1 MDETWSVA
9 FQLLGGLSLFL
20 FGMTAMSDALQ
31 KAAGDRMKAVL
42 GFLTRNPV
50 MGLLAGVLVTAVLQS
65 SSATTVMVIGFTSAG
80 LMSLKQGISVIFG
93 ANIGTT
99 ITAQI
104 IAFKLSDYIMPILF
118 IGFIIYFIFR
128 KETIKNA
135 GLGVFSFGLLFLGIE
150 LMGSSMK
157 PLASSPFFVDLIAQV
172 SSVPILGLGVGTLM
186 TLIVQSSSAT
196 IAVLQN
202 FAAQPAADGVSSTL
216 SLSAALPILFGDNI
230 GTTITALIACIGQ
243 SRDAKRCAIA
253 HTTFNVT
260 GSIVFMF
267 LIPVYAPFVESM
279 TPGIQYEVISRQ
291 IANAHTFFN
300 VFNAMVWLPLLPL
313 MVKIVKTIIPDKDV
327 EASGEILPH
336 FLNKSVAN
344 QPLAA
349 MNLLSREMRR
359 CGDLVGDML
368 LKTQEAMAAEVGRR
382 AAIAEVKE
390 QNVEINELHK
400 QISAYISTVLAST
413 AVTESQSE
421 QLASMLLVNNNIA
434 RVAERCVEI
443 VTIASEQPEGKL
455 KLSDEGRLE
464 MNDIFELV
472 LELYNN
478 TFTALK
484 EHDRELAESVI
495 MGMNKMRKLI
505 KKANKNHLRRLNTED
520 CTKGLEEAYPAIL
533 YAISRMGDSA
543 STLSEEVLETDEWEH
558 MALDVEDDRVDNSDG
573 EVENKDS
580 DEKQKEQVQETTLSD
595 GDKNF

>member
-1 MDETWSVA
+1 MSETWSVA

-31 KAAGDRMKAVL
+31 KAAGDRMRSIL
-42 GFLTRNPV
+42 GFLTRNPI

-118 IGFIIYFIFR
+118 VGFIIYFIFR

-150 LMGSSMK
+150 LMGTSMK
-157 PLASSPFFVDLIAQV
+157 PLATSPFFVDMISQV
-172 SSVPILGLGVGTLM
+172 SAVPILGLGVGTLM

-243 SRDAKRCAIA
+243 SRDAKRCAVA

-267 LIPVYAPFVESM
+267 LIPIYAPFIEAL
-279 TPGIQYEVISRQ
+279 TPGVQYMVISRQ

-300 VFNAMVWLPLLPL
+300 VFNALVWLPMLPL
-313 MVKIVKTIIPDKDV
+313 MVKIVQTIIPDRV
-327 EASGEILPH
+327 GEATGQILPH
-336 FLNKSVAN
+336 FLNKSVTN

-359 CGDLVGDML
+359 CGDLVEEML
-368 LKTQEAMAAEVGRR
+368 IKTQEAMAAEVGRR
-382 AAIAEVKE
+382 AAIATVKE
-390 QNVEINELHK
+390 QNLEITELHK
-400 QISAYISTVLAST
+400 QISAYIAAVLAST
-413 AVTESQSE
+413 AVTENQSE
-421 QLASMLLVNNNIA
+421 QLASMLLINNNIA
-434 RVAERCVEI
+434 RVSDRCLEI

-455 KLSDEGRLE
+455 KLSQEGREE
-464 MNDIFELV
+464 MNDIFGLV
-472 LELYNN
+472 LTLYCN
-478 TFTALK
+478 TFNALK
-484 EHDRELAESVI
+484 NHDRELAESVI
-495 MGMNKMRKLI
+495 LDMNKMRKLI
-505 KKANKNHLRRLNTED
+505 KKANKNHLRRLNSED
-520 CTKGLEEAYPAIL
+520 CTRGLETAYPAIL

-543 STLSEEVLETDEWEH
+543 STLSEEVLENDEWEH
-558 MALDVEDDRVDNSDG
+558 MALDIEDEDVKEEEEQS
-573 EVENKDS
+573 EVEQSSTD
-580 DEKQKEQVQETTLSD
+580 TLKCS
-595 GDKNF
+595 KIT

>member
-1 MDETWSVA
+1 MNEAWSVA

-31 KAAGDRMKAVL
+31 KAAGDRMKSVL

-135 GLGVFSFGLLFLGIE
+135 GLAIFSFGLLFLGIE

-157 PLASSPFFVDLIAQV
+157 PLAASSFFVDMISQV
-172 SSVPILGLGVGTLM
+172 SSVPLLGLGVGTLM

-216 SLSAALPILFGDNI
+216 SLTAALPILFGDNI
-230 GTTITALIACIGQ
+230 GTTITAIIACIGQ
-243 SRDAKRCAIA
+243 SRDAKRCAVA

-260 GSIVFMF
+260 GALVFMF
-267 LIPVYAPFVESM
+267 LIPIYAPFIESI
-279 TPGIQYEVISRQ
+279 TPGIQYMVISRQ

-300 VFNAMVWLPLLPL
+300 VFNALVWLPLLPV
-313 MVKIVKTIIPDKDV
+313 MVKIVQTVIPDKVSD
-327 EASGEILPH
+327 STGQILPH
-336 FLNKSVAN
+336 FLNKSVTN
-344 QPLAA
+344 QPVAA

-359 CGDLVGDML
+359 CGELVEGML
-368 LKTQEAMAAEVGRR
+368 LTTQEAMAAEVGRR
-382 AAIAEVKE
+382 AAIASVKE
-390 QNVEINELHK
+390 QSIEITELHK
-400 QISAYISTVLAST
+400 QISAYISAVLAST
-413 AVTESQSE
+413 AVTENQSE
-421 QLASMLLVNNNIA
+421 QLASMLLINNNIA
-434 RVAERCVEI
+434 RVSDRCVEI

-455 KLSDEGRLE
+455 KLSDDGRQE
-464 MNDIFELV
+464 MNDIFGLV
-472 LELYNN
+472 LTLYHK
-478 TFTALK
+478 TFDALK
-484 EHDRELAESVI
+484 NNDRELAESVI
-495 MGMNKMRKLI
+495 LGMNKMRKLI
-505 KKANKNHLRRLNTED
+505 KKANKNHLGRLNTSD
-520 CTKGLEEAYPAIL
+520 CSRGLETAYPAIL

-543 STLSEEVLETDEWEH
+543 STLSEEVLENDEWEH
-558 MALDVEDDRVDNSDG
+558 MALDVEDDTSNA
-573 EVENKDS
+573 VENDTQ
-580 DEKQKEQVQETTLSD
+580 DVEEREKEVSAQQK
-595 GDKNF
+595 

>member
-1 MDETWSVA
+1 MSETWSVA

-31 KAAGDRMKAVL
+31 KAAGDRMRSIL
-42 GFLTRNPV
+42 GFLTRNPI

-118 IGFIIYFIFR
+118 VGFIIYFIFR

-150 LMGSSMK
+150 LMGTSMK
-157 PLASSPFFVDLIAQV
+157 PLATSPFFVDMISQV
-172 SSVPILGLGVGTLM
+172 SAVPILGLGVGTLM

-243 SRDAKRCAIA
+243 SRDAKRCAVA

-267 LIPVYAPFVESM
+267 LIPIYAPFIEAL
-279 TPGIQYEVISRQ
+279 TPGVQYMVISRQ

-300 VFNAMVWLPLLPL
+300 VFNALVWLPMLPL
-313 MVKIVKTIIPDKDV
+313 MVKIVQTIIPDRV
-327 EASGEILPH
+327 GEATGQILPH
-336 FLNKSVAN
+336 FLNKSVTN

-359 CGDLVGDML
+359 CGDLVEEML
-368 LKTQEAMAAEVGRR
+368 IKTQEAMAAEVGRR
-382 AAIAEVKE
+382 AAIATVKE
-390 QNVEINELHK
+390 QNLEITELHK
-400 QISAYISTVLAST
+400 QISAYIAAVLAST
-413 AVTESQSE
+413 AVTENQSE
-421 QLASMLLVNNNIA
+421 QLASMLLINNNIA
-434 RVAERCVEI
+434 RVSDRCLEI

-455 KLSDEGRLE
+455 KLSQEGREE
-464 MNDIFELV
+464 MNGIFGLV
-472 LELYNN
+472 LTLYCN
-478 TFTALK
+478 TFNALK
-484 EHDRELAESVI
+484 NHDRELAESVI
-495 MGMNKMRKLI
+495 LDMNKMRKLI
-505 KKANKNHLRRLNTED
+505 KKANKNHLRRLNSED
-520 CTKGLEEAYPAIL
+520 CTRGLETAYPAIL

-543 STLSEEVLETDEWEH
+543 STLSEEVLENDEWEH
-558 MALDVEDDRVDNSDG
+558 MALDIEDEDVKEEEEQS
-573 EVENKDS
+573 EVEQSSADTS
-580 DEKQKEQVQETTLSD
+580 EVQQNNIE
-595 GDKNF
+595 

>member
-1 MDETWSVA
+1 
-9 FQLLGGLSLFL
+9 
-20 FGMTAMSDALQ
+20 
-31 KAAGDRMKAVL
+31 
-42 GFLTRNPV
+42 
-50 MGLLAGVLVTAVLQS
+50 
-65 SSATTVMVIGFTSAG
+65 
-80 LMSLKQGISVIFG
+80 
-93 ANIGTT
+93 
-99 ITAQI
+99 
-104 IAFKLSDYIMPILF
+104 
-118 IGFIIYFIFR
+118 
-128 KETIKNA
+128 
-135 GLGVFSFGLLFLGIE
+135 
-150 LMGSSMK
+150 
-157 PLASSPFFVDLIAQV
+157 
-172 SSVPILGLGVGTLM
+172 
-186 TLIVQSSSAT
+186 
-196 IAVLQN
+196 
-202 FAAQPAADGVSSTL
+202 
-216 SLSAALPILFGDNI
+216 
-230 GTTITALIACIGQ
+230 
-243 SRDAKRCAIA
+243 
-253 HTTFNVT
+253 
-260 GSIVFMF
+260 
-267 LIPVYAPFVESM
+267 
-279 TPGIQYEVISRQ
+279 
-291 IANAHTFFN
+291 
-300 VFNAMVWLPLLPL
+300 
-313 MVKIVKTIIPDKDV
+313 
-327 EASGEILPH
+327 
-336 FLNKSVAN
+336 
-344 QPLAA
+344 
-349 MNLLSREMRR
+349 
-359 CGDLVGDML
+359 VGDML